1 MPKFK
6 KIFEVPLVLR
16 IAIGLAL
23 GVVLGFYVLRP
34 HLLQALESFLS
45 VH

>member
-23 GVVLGFYVLRP
+23 GIVLV
-34 HLLQALESFLS
+34 QS
-45 VH
+45 